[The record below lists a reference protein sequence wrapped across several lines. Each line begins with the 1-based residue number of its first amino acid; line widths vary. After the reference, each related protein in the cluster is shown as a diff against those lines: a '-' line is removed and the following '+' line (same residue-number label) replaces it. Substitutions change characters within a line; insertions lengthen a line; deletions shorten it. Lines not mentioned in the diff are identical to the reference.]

1 MRYRAEDL
9 GLQPNCVTFS
19 LCEQRE
25 SNQKENTPECVAQP
39 GGWVPCA
46 SRLWHPASL
55 YLLHPCSRHHFP
67 AASIDIHVE
76 RRSPRRPWRYARE
89 MAAMLGHANGIE
101 DQKQELATS
110 RETSV
115 RSAHHYILLTYPAF
129 CVAEHRRDCAVERH
143 GCRESLAGPRMALQ
157 GGPHNTEKHR
167 APAAGRPRSRLAFF
181 LVPSFLATQK
191 R

>member
-1 MRYRAEDL
+1 MRYRAVDL

-25 SNQKENTPECVAQP
+25 SNQKENTPKCVAQP

-46 SRLWHPASL
+46 S
-55 YLLHPCSRHHFP
+55 HHLS
-67 AASIDIHVE
+67 AAVIDIHVE

-110 RETSV
+110 RETGV
-115 RSAHHYILLTYPAF
+115 RSAHHQILLTYPAF
-129 CVAEHRRDCAVERH
+129 CVAEHRRDCGVERH
-143 GCRESLAGPRMALQ
+143 GCRESLAGPWMALQ
-157 GGPHNTEKHR
+157 GGPHNREKRR
-167 APAAGRPRSRLAFF
+167 APAAGRPRIRLAFF
-181 LVPSFLATQK
+181 LVPSFLANQK

>member
-1 MRYRAEDL
+1 MAIITGLVNLRLAGQPAWGFAPCPLHYSRWRAAKLFAFGTQHFDWMRYRAEDL
-9 GLQPNCVTFS
+9 GLQPNCDTFS
-19 LCEQRE
+19 LCEQRR
-25 SNQKENTPECVAQP
+25 SIQKENTPGCVAQP

-110 RETSV
+110 REICV
-115 RSAHHYILLTYPAF
+115 RSAHH
-129 CVAEHRRDCAVERH
+129 
-143 GCRESLAGPRMALQ
+143 
-157 GGPHNTEKHR
+157 
-167 APAAGRPRSRLAFF
+167 
-181 LVPSFLATQK
+181 
-191 R
+191 